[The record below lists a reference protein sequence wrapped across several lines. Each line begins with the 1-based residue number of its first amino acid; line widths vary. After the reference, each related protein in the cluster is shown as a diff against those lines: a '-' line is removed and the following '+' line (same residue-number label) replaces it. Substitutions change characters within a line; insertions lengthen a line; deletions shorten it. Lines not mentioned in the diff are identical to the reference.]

1 MFAQALEKILSDHA
15 SGAVVR
21 GIEAGQADQGLWSSI
36 TEAGFADLLRSEEQ
50 GGAGL
55 SLPELFPLLACLG
68 RYGVPLPIGQSF
80 IARSLLPDWPDLPP
94 AAMVTLAPGAVR
106 AIDGSLCCP
115 SVPGGQVAS
124 HVLTSLDGKLLLLD
138 GAQARRETVG
148 DPRSL
153 LAHLH
158 WDSVRPVCERDDA
171 SPALL
176 ACAAAL
182 TAALISGSLH
192 RALEM
197 SLAHCNTRSQFGKA
211 IGKFQA
217 IQQQISVM
225 AQQVLAGSLAAQSAF
240 QGTGSTPSLLAAA
253 VAKSRA
259 SEAAAA
265 VAASAHAVHGA
276 IGMTDEFDLSLCT
289 RRLHE
294 WRLQYGAELYWNT
307 LIGNEVLAADS
318 PVLDIVRAL

>member
-1 MFAQALEKILSDHA
+1 MFAQALEKILSDQA
-15 SGAVVR
+15 TGQALR
-21 GIEAGQADQGLWSSI
+21 RMEAGQADQGLWPAI
-36 TEAGFADLLRSEEQ
+36 VEAGFMDLLLSEEQ

-55 SLPELFPLLACLG
+55 SLRELFPLLANLG
-68 RYGVPLPIGQSF
+68 RYGVPLPIGQSLM
-80 IARSLLPDWPDLPP
+80 ARSLLPDWPALPP
-94 AAMVTLAPGAVR
+94 GAMVTLATQALR
-106 AIDGSLCCP
+106 ADDGSLCCP
-115 SVPGGQVAS
+115 SVPGGQLAS
-124 HVLTSLDGKLLLLD
+124 HVLTRLDGKLLLLD
-138 GAQARRETVG
+138 GAQARRDPVG
-148 DPRSL
+148 DVRGL
-153 LAHLH
+153 VAHLH
-158 WDSVRPVCERDDA
+158 WRSASALLVRDDA
-171 SPALL
+171 TDALS

-182 TAALISGSLH
+182 TAALISGGLH

-225 AQQVLAGSLAAQSAF
+225 AEQVLAGSLAAQSAF
-240 QGTGSTPSLLAAA
+240 QGTGAAPSLLAAA

-259 SEAAAA
+259 SEAAAV

-294 WRLQYGAELYWNT
+294 WRLHYGAELYWNK
-307 LIGNEVLAADS
+307 LIGNEVLSTDS
-318 PVLDIVRAL
+318 PVLDIVRAF